1 MTTPNTVSVDTVT
14 SGNGAFSGS
23 GPVAMRLLQSGFDI
37 NALRLNADINAQGVL
52 RKDEWIQF
60 DNAILPVARQRLVA
74 VGDLMSRGLSMPIP
88 NALGTTR
95 VEWERV
101 SDMDP
106 AVISMSGVTNGQN
119 DRMTFDLQGIPLP
132 IVHRDFFLN
141 IRALEASRKNGQ
153 SLDTM
158 QAQLASRLVSEK
170 VEEIF
175 FKGATIGSG
184 TNTIYGITTHPNRN
198 TGTVTASWLTASG
211 DQIIADIN
219 LMIAAAIGKN
229 MFGPYILY
237 VPMLVDNKLD
247 NDLKAAS
254 DKTIRSRIL
263 EIPSILAIKAS
274 PNLTASNIVLMQAT
288 NDVVDILDGIQPT
301 AVMWESQGGFV
312 LNFKVMAIVVPRIK
326 SDFKSQC
333 GIVHYS

>member
-1 MTTPNTVSVDTVT
+1 
-14 SGNGAFSGS
+14 
-23 GPVAMRLLQSGFDI
+23 
-37 NALRLNADINAQGVL
+37 
-52 RKDEWIQF
+52 
-60 DNAILPVARQRLVA
+60 
-74 VGDLMSRGLSMPIP
+74 
-88 NALGTTR
+88 
-95 VEWERV
+95 
-101 SDMDP
+101 
-106 AVISMSGVTNGQN
+106 
-119 DRMTFDLQGIPLP
+119 MTFDLQGIPLP

-184 TNTIYGITTHPNRN
+184 SNSIYGITTHPNRN
-198 TGTVTASWLTASG
+198 TGTVTTSWLTASG
-211 DQIIADIN
+211 DQIITDIN
-219 LMIAAAIGKN
+219 LMIAAAIGKS

-274 PNLTASNIVLMQAT
+274 PNLTASNVVLMQVT

-326 SDFKSQC
+326 SDFKNQC